1 MSHELVQLTLQG
13 PVASVRLHRPEVHN
27 AFDSQLIAELTR
39 HFDQLAV
46 ASDVRVVV
54 LSGAGRSFC
63 AGADLN
69 FMQRVAAFTREEN
82 LADARAL
89 FRMFSVLESCPKPTI
104 ARVHG
109 AALGGGM
116 GLVSA
121 CDIVVASRAA
131 RFGFTEAR
139 LGLAPA
145 VISPFVV
152 RRIGPG
158 PARELFLTA
167 RQFSADEAF
176 RLGLV
181 HRVVED
187 DRLDD
192 EVQGILADLLRGAPG
207 AHSACKRLIAEIAPL
222 GAPLETFT
230 TSLIAELR
238 ASDEGR
244 EGMQAFFERRPA
256 AWVVEPPPR
265 TEVA

>member
-1 MSHELVQLTLQG
+1 MGCGRILLFNRLVEYWTDMGLEI
-13 PVASVRLHRPEVHN
+13 PVDAEVALRLGVFV
-27 AFDSQLIAELTR
+27 AMFAA
-39 HFDQLAV
+39 LA
-46 ASDVRVVV
+46 
-54 LSGAGRSFC
+54 
-63 AGADLN
+63 
-69 FMQRVAAFTREEN
+69 
-82 LADARAL
+82 
-89 FRMFSVLESCPKPTI
+89 SCPKPTI

-121 CDIVVASRAA
+121 CDIVVASPAA

-152 RRIGPG
+152 QRIGPG

-167 RQFSADEAF
+167 RQFSAEEAF

-187 DRLDD
+187 QRLDD
-192 EVQGILADLLRGAPG
+192 EIQGILADLLRGAPG
-207 AHSACKRLIAEIAPL
+207 AQSACKRLIAELDPIDSRVEA
-222 GAPLETFT
+222 FT

-238 ASDEGR
+238 SSAEGR
-244 EGMQAFFERRPA
+244 EGMQAFLERRPA
-256 AWVVEPPPR
+256 SWVIEPPPR
-265 TEVA
+265 TEVV